1 MKTILAF
8 GDSLTF
14 GAPPDDTLRH
24 ARNDRWPMALQIGLG
39 HEYEVIPEGLNG
51 RTTVFGDPKTSFL
64 RAGSDALPTL
74 LHTHQP
80 LDLVIIMLGI
90 NDIMVAERSARA
102 ATRGMAR
109 LVEIIRTHPFLDP
122 AWVPDILLVAP
133 PPPVQDAKG
142 LFAEYDLSEPRKLSG
157 LYQRLAAETGCGV
170 FDGGTVTTGALP
182 DGVHLSAEGSHALG
196 EALVD
201 VVRARLSQR
210 QSPSSG

>member
-14 GAPPDDTLRH
+14 GAPPDDMPRH

-51 RTTVFGDPKTSFL
+51 RTTVFGDPITSFL

-80 LDLVIIMLGI
+80 LDLVIVMLGV

-109 LVEIIRTHPFLDP
+109 LVEIIRTHPYLDP
-122 AWVPDILLVAP
+122 SWTPEILLVAP
-133 PPPVQDAKG
+133 PPPITDAAG
-142 LFAEYDLSEPRKLSG
+142 EITERDLTETRQLGPR
-157 LYQRLAAETGCGV
+157 YEALAGALGTGF

-182 DGVHLSAEGSHALG
+182 DGVHLSAEGSSALG
-196 EALVD
+196 TALVD
-201 VVRARLSQR
+201 VVHARI
-210 QSPSSG
+210 G

>member
-24 ARNDRWPMALQIGLG
+24 PRNDRWPMALQIGLG
-39 HEYEVIPEGLNG
+39 HEYEVISEGLNG
-51 RTTVFGDPKTSFL
+51 RTTVFGDPKASYL

-80 LDLVIIMLGI
+80 LDLVIIMLGL

-102 ATRGMAR
+102 ATRGLAR
-109 LVEIIRTHPFLDP
+109 LIEIIRTHPYFDP
-122 AWVPDILLVAP
+122 SWRPDILIVAP
-133 PPPVQDAKG
+133 PCPIPDTQG
-142 LFAEYDLSEPRKLSG
+142 EITERERAEARKLG
-157 LYQRLAAETGCGV
+157 PLYQTLATEQGTGF
-170 FDGGTVTTGALP
+170 FDASSVTTGALP
-182 DGVHLSAEGSHALG
+182 DGVHLSAEGSQALG

-201 VVRARLSQR
+201 TVRARV
-210 QSPSSG
+210 PIA